1 MMKAVVI
8 GYGSIGRRH
17 ARILN
22 SLRFDVALVT
32 SQSVDAFPC
41 FASITSAIEQ
51 WRPEY
56 IVIASPTSQHFQD
69 FAEVSKTK
77 YSGMCLVE
85 KPLFHFN
92 QPTPQHT
99 PGQIA
104 VGYNLRFLPAIQR
117 LREIVE
123 GQTILSASFYN
134 GEYLPDWR
142 PNRDYRTTTSA
153 KRSLGGGV
161 LRDLSH
167 EIDFIHYL
175 LGAPISAVGAVSRL
189 GALEIDTEDTVQVIF
204 RHQGVGT
211 TTLTLS
217 YLDRTRRREILFTT
231 NETSI
236 RCDLLSG
243 EICIN
248 NMTERFATD
257 RDETFIAMHKDVISK
272 RFEIAAT
279 FSEGM
284 DVLRTLEM
292 IEESNLRQQWV
303 VR

>member
-17 ARILN
+17 ARLLK
-22 SLRFDVALVT
+22 SLQFDVALVT
-32 SQSVDAFPC
+32 SQNIDEYRSFT
-41 FASITSAIEQ
+41 SISAAIEQ
-51 WRPEY
+51 WQPQY
-56 IVIASPTSQHFQD
+56 TVIASPTSQHFQD
-69 FAEVSKTK
+69 LTEIARMNYT
-77 YSGMCLVE
+77 GICLVE
-85 KPLFHFN
+85 KPLFHSN
-92 QPTPQHT
+92 QPAPEIPQ
-99 PGQIA
+99 GLLA

-117 LREIVE
+117 LRHITE
-123 GQTILSASFYN
+123 GEAILSANFYN

-175 LGAPISAVGAVSRL
+175 LGAPTSTVGNVSQL
-189 GALEIDTEDTVQVIF
+189 GELDIDTEDTVQAIF
-204 RHQGVGT
+204 RHESACA

-217 YLDRTRRREILFTT
+217 YLDRTRRREILLTT
-231 NETSI
+231 NDKSVH
-236 RCDLLSG
+236 CNLLSG
-243 EICIN
+243 EISIN
-248 NMTERFATD
+248 GIAERFATE
-257 RDETFIAMHKDVISK
+257 RDQTFVAMHKDVISNQ
-272 RFEIAAT
+272 FAVAAT
-279 FSEGM
+279 LSQGM